1 MDSLDKALANAV
13 HAIANKRLQGAVN
26 AAKAAVKNPTPQN
39 QAALQRNLQAAETPV
54 RLATQLEQRPV
65 NTEMQKNVN
74 RLLKLI
80 EERAL
85 NTYINKP
92 NFNITK
98 NPNYNNSR
106 KANINQAIQRRKINL
121 GMLPPLPSK
130 PTTNSEVNAI
140 INNIQKSKNINE
152 NAIRSSDAYKRNSQR
167 INSAIRARKA
177 AMNPF
182 PN

>member
-1 MDSLDKALANAV
+1 
-13 HAIANKRLQGAVN
+13 
-26 AAKAAVKNPTPQN
+26 
-39 QAALQRNLQAAETPV
+39 
-54 RLATQLEQRPV
+54 
-65 NTEMQKNVN
+65 MQKNVN